1 MASEAVRIGVVA
13 SDVLQVWQRDALVEL
28 RAAGAVIA
36 ARFAPQGDQRPITLT
51 PPAARL
57 ARAGAAAFALV
68 PWDPPALAD
77 PADSGALDAV
87 LLFAHSDEVGAFA
100 GARWGCWEVVL
111 PGDPP
116 AFEDVERGWSSAE
129 VRIERRGVA
138 EATVI
143 ARAGA
148 PVDRTSFPRTLCA
161 IVALAVALP
170 ADAVRRARAGVAGDE
185 PAPPRRA
192 GVVVDAR
199 RAARLARRCALRRV
213 AGAIARR
220 IVHAR
225 WRVGRLHTAP
235 AALLRGELPAVAWLD
250 LPRGRF
256 WADPFPLV
264 SGERVEV
271 LLEGYDYA
279 RDRGYLARAALE
291 GDRIAGPVR
300 DLARPACHLSYPF
313 VVEDGAERY
322 VMPEESQRR
331 RVALYALDGDGLRE
345 ARVLIDN
352 FAAVDPTLVR
362 HAGRWWLFAGDA
374 ERDENAALLLF
385 HAASLDGPW
394 EPHPL
399 NPIVR
404 DVRCARPAGTP
415 FALDGV
421 LYRPAQDCSTG
432 YGARVALARI
442 DVLTTNA
449 YRETVVAHVAP
460 PAHGRGRHG
469 LHTFALRD
477 GVCLIDGKDLV
488 VDPAATWAL
497 LRLDLRRLLRE
508 PSARARR
515 IPSAT
520 EAPLRS

>member
-13 SDVLQVWQRDALVEL
+13 SDVLQVWQRDALTEL

-36 ARFAPQGDQRPITLT
+36 ARFVPQGDQRPLGLAL
-51 PPAARL
+51 PAARL
-57 ARAGAAAFALV
+57 ARGGAAAFAPV
-68 PWDPPALAD
+68 AWDPPPLAV
-77 PADSGALDAV
+77 PSDSGALDAV
-87 LLFAHSDEVGAFA
+87 LLFAPSDELEILGA
-100 GARWGCWEVVL
+100 ARWGCWEVVL

-116 AFEDVERGWSSAE
+116 AFEDVERGSSSAE
-129 VRIERRGVA
+129 VRIERRGA
-138 EATVI
+138 KPTVI

-148 PVDRTSFPRTLCA
+148 RVDPTSYSRTLA
-161 IVALAVALP
+161 GIVALAAALP

-199 RAARLARRCALRRV
+199 RAARLARRCALRRIT
-213 AGAIARR
+213 GAIARR

-235 AALLRGELPAVAWLD
+235 AALLRGEPPVVAWLD

-264 SGERVEV
+264 RGEHVEV

-291 GDRIAGPVR
+291 GDRVAGPVR

-322 VMPEESQRR
+322 VVPEESQRR
-331 RVALYALDGDGLRE
+331 RVALYAVDGDGLRE
-345 ARVLIDN
+345 VRVLIEN
-352 FAAVDPTLVR
+352 FAALDPTLVR

-374 ERDENAALLLF
+374 EREENAAVMLF

-442 DVLTTNA
+442 DVLTTEA

-460 PAHGRGRHG
+460 PVHGRGRHG

-488 VDPAATWAL
+488 FDPAATWAL
-497 LRLDLRRLLRE
+497 LRLDLRRLLGESRAHE
-508 PSARARR
+508 PA